1 MSRIRSVSMVEV
13 RAARFCRQLAGV
25 PLRHQLPGI
34 LGRPDYANRKRK
46 VAVFFHGCFF
56 HGHHCKDLS
65 VKTNR
70 AFWVDKVEHN
80 KARHS
85 YVELMLEA
93 AGWTVITVWEC
104 EFRAANRVAAASAGA
119 SGGRSPRR
127 RSQKN

>member
-1 MSRIRSVSMVEV
+1 MVEV

-46 VAVFFHGCFF
+46 VAVFFHGCFW
-56 HGHHCKDLS
+56 HGHHCR
-65 VKTNR
+65 VRGTKTNR
-70 AFWVDKVEHN
+70 EFWGSKVSHN
-80 KARHS
+80 QARHS

-104 EFRAANRVAAASAGA
+104 EFKAANHVDAASAGA
-119 SGGRSPRR
+119 SGGRSARR
-127 RSQKN
+127 RSQKS